1 MNGENV
7 IEVRIHALGHL
18 GDGVAR
24 HNGEEVFVP
33 FALPGETVS
42 GTLSGNRIEQPKIV
56 TPVSDRIKPAC
67 RHFKTCGGCTMQ
79 HARDEVLADWK
90 LDQVRTTLA
99 QAGLET
105 EFRPVITSPPH
116 SRRRAVYSGRR
127 SKSGTI
133 IGFHQR
139 GSGVL
144 IDLQECPLVTP
155 KIWSAI
161 EGLRP
166 LVLMGASRKAEVRL
180 TVTDADTGVDVD
192 VSGAKDLTPQQQSE
206 LGRIATRHGFARITW
221 NGEVAVQAEPPFQT
235 FGRAQVVPPPG
246 AFLQATRD
254 GEQALL
260 TAVTEAVGDAGRIAD
275 LFAGCGTFAL
285 QLAEQADILA
295 VEGEEP
301 MIEALLDGWRR
312 ASGLHRVEGVA
323 RDLFRRPLLP
333 DEFKGIDAVIIDPP
347 RAGALAQVTE
357 LVRGP
362 VNRIAFVSCNP
373 ATFARDARILTDA
386 GFALDWVQVVDQ
398 FRWSAHV
405 ELAAQ
410 LTRA

>member
-1 MNGENV
+1 M

-42 GTLSGNRIEQPKIV
+42 GVLDGNRIENPKIQS
-56 TPVSDRIKPAC
+56 PVADRIKPAC
-67 RHFKTCGGCTMQ
+67 RHFRTCGGCTMQ
-79 HARDEVLADWK
+79 HARDEVLAAWK
-90 LDQVRTTLA
+90 LDQVKTTLA
-99 QAGLET
+99 QSGLET
-105 EFRPVITSPPH
+105 EFRTVITSPPH
-116 SRRRAVYSGRR
+116 SRSRAVFSGRR

-133 IGFHQR
+133 IGFHRR
-139 GSGVL
+139 GSEAL
-144 IDLQECPLVTP
+144 IDLLECPLVTP
-155 KIWSAI
+155 KIWAAI

-180 TVTDADTGVDVD
+180 TVTDADNGVDVD
-192 VSGAKDLTPQQQSE
+192 VSDAKELTPQQQSE
-206 LGRIATRHGFARITW
+206 LGLIATRHGFSRITW

-246 AFLQATRD
+246 AFLQATQD

-260 TAVTEAVGDAGRIAD
+260 SAVTDAVGDAGRIAD

-285 QLAEQADILA
+285 PLAEQADILA

-301 MIEALLDGWRR
+301 MIEALLEGWRK

-333 DEFKGIDAVIIDPP
+333 DEFKGIDAVVIDPP
-347 RAGALAQVTE
+347 RAGALAQITE
-357 LVRGP
+357 LAKSP

-373 ATFARDARILTDA
+373 ATFARDARILTEA
-386 GFALDWVQVVDQ
+386 GFTLDWVQVVDQ